1 MTIIEQSGSVVV
13 DVRDATKT
21 LCVYEHYIGGGDTEQ
36 IIFVNVCSL
45 VDVHKLTDARINTEW
60 ARIFTGGGSVGV
72 RVLATGMDRRALLHW
87 ARQYMDRIGTPRC
100 NEMGYNRFNQLQQI
114 RCVNNG
120 KVYNSQN
127 EAAED
132 LGLSQGAIS
141 RHLRGQ
147 LSRVKG
153 HIFEMVAT

>member
-45 VDVHKLTDARINTEW
+45 VDVHKLSDARINTEW

-87 ARQYMDRIGTPRC
+87 ARQYIYLFEIEVEGLKNYVLLKIKFYVFKM
-100 NEMGYNRFNQLQQI
+100 Y
-114 RCVNNG
+114 
-120 KVYNSQN
+120 
-127 EAAED
+127 
-132 LGLSQGAIS
+132 LSQRNLALI
-141 RHLRGQ
+141 
-147 LSRVKG
+147 
-153 HIFEMVAT
+153 